1 MLELVLKHPLS
12 NDTCYQD
19 KPCSA
24 DRYPHKNLPL
34 YSSTRRLK
42 CNVLLC
48 YNIAFVSCY
57 HLIVKGNEFGGDLR
71 SQATSNTKPARLE
84 SVD

>member
-24 DRYPHKNLPL
+24 DRYPHKNLPFIFI
-34 YSSTRRLK
+34 YPSTKVQR
-42 CNVLLC
+42 
-48 YNIAFVSCY
+48 
-57 HLIVKGNEFGGDLR
+57 IVML
-71 SQATSNTKPARLE
+71 
-84 SVD
+84 